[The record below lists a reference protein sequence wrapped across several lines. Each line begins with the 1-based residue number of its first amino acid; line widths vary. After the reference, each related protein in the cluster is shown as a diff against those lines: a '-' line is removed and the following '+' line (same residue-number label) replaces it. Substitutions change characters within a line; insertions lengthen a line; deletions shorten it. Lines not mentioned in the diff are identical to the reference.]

1 MMDARWEGHMRRLS
15 RGHVAGV
22 LGVLFIL
29 GVVACSPAAQV
40 AAPSRPAESGQR
52 APAPAAEPAQQRLEA
67 KSSDAAQS
75 TAPWDRMVIRT
86 VNLGLQVENVERA
99 IAQVRE
105 IAQAGGG
112 FVSAS
117 NSRLERVNEQE
128 RMVADLTIQVRGDA
142 LDSTVQALRQMAIK
156 VESETGSSQDVTE
169 EYVDLDSQLR
179 NFQATEAA
187 VLKLMERTER
197 IEDVLALQ
205 RELSNVRGNI
215 ERIQGRKRFLER
227 RTEMATITLA
237 LRLPPVQD
245 PQAPLVRGWEPVRA
259 AQRGWVASLVVLR
272 GVTEVLIVAAAFSWW
287 LVPFLAL
294 GAYTANAWN
303 GRRIARRAPQP
314 PAPQA

>member
-1 MMDARWEGHMRRLS
+1 
-15 RGHVAGV
+15 
-22 LGVLFIL
+22 
-29 GVVACSPAAQV
+29 
-40 AAPSRPAESGQR
+40 
-52 APAPAAEPAQQRLEA
+52 
-67 KSSDAAQS
+67 
-75 TAPWDRMVIRT
+75 MVIRT

-105 IAQAGGG
+105 IARAGGG

-142 LDSTVQALRQMAIK
+142 LDSTVQALRQIAIK

-179 NFQATEAA
+179 NYQATEAA
-187 VLKLMERTER
+187 ILKLMERTER

-245 PQAPLVRGWEPVRA
+245 PQSQLVRGWEPVRA
-259 AQRGWVASLVVLR
+259 AQRGWDASLVVLR
-272 GVTEVLIVAAAFSWW
+272 GATEVLIVAAAFSWW

-294 GAYTANAWN
+294 GAYAANAWY
-303 GRRIARRAPQP
+303 GRRTARRAPQP